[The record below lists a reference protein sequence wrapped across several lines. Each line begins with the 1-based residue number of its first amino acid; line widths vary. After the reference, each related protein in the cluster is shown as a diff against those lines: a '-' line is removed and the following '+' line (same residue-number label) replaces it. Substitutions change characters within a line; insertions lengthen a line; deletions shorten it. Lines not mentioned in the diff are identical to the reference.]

1 MPQVS
6 LGVDAFGQSGTVADL
21 YRANDLDAG
30 SIVNAA
36 IAALSLDGTRS
47 R

>member
-1 MPQVS
+1 MPAVS

-21 YRANDLDAG
+21 YRANDLNPG

-36 IAALSLDGTRS
+36 LAVLSL
-47 R
+47 